1 MLNPQL
7 ETEDLITNSHIS
19 LSEYSSIQPSTIN
32 ISNLSSSKS
41 ALYQEYQRK
50 LTGDHISE
58 SMINISSILESD
70 RPQLPKLSNTKK
82 YQPIPLFSTP
92 VKTVHQYKEHV
103 ESNSIIEF
111 KLQPPFI
118 KSVQSKNQFSFSN
131 KMLQTLNI
139 ETTLVENYDKLRKQ
153 LKKQDFVNY
162 NDYKV
167 IIAKLE
173 VKLYS
178 IKDILLKKRSKLEK
192 LILMGNNS
200 LNAVPKTNC
209 DTETYNDTT
218 LKLKYNKVFKKHTRI
233 KF

>member
-7 ETEDLITNSHIS
+7 ESEDLITNSHIS
-19 LSEYSSIQPSTIN
+19 LSGYSSIQPSTIN
-32 ISNLSSSKS
+32 ISNLSSSTS

-70 RPQLPKLSNTKK
+70 RPQPPKLSNTKK
-82 YQPIPLFSTP
+82 YQPIPLFSAP
-92 VKTVHQYKEHV
+92 VKTVRQYKAHV

-111 KLQPPFI
+111 ELQPPFI

-167 IIAKLE
+167 IIPKLE

-192 LILMGNNS
+192 LILMGKNS

-209 DTETYNDTT
+209 DTEKYNDTT
-218 LKLKYNKVFKKHTRI
+218 LKLKYNKVFKKHMRI